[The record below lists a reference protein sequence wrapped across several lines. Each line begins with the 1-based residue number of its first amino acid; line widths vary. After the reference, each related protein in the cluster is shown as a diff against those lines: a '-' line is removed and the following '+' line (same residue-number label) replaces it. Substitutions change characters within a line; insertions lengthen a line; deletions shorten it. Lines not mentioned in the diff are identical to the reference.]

1 MTSAEM
7 LTLERDGQRAVVA
20 PGHGGALA
28 SYSAEIGGG
37 RVDLLRETGAVTP
50 DRSILDF
57 ASFPLVPY
65 SSRIRDGRFS
75 FGGRKVQLPLNFG
88 DHPHSI
94 HGHGWQRPWT
104 VVDKGADAVT
114 LAYRHAADHWPWAY
128 EARQSIR
135 LDGGGLALEL
145 AVVNRA
151 DSLMP
156 VGLGFHPYFP
166 RAGEARLSAKVAAVW
181 RMDGEVMPVAREPL
195 PADWKLGD
203 GMALAGRDL
212 DNCFDGWDRS
222 ARIEWPKTGVALDLA
237 ASEPFGNLVVYAPAG
252 QGFFCVEPVSNITD
266 AFNLAAAG
274 HTATGMRTLE
284 PSETLAGRMRLVPRA
299 L

>member
-1 MTSAEM
+1 MAGVETI
-7 LTLERDGQRAVVA
+7 TLERDGHRVVVA

-28 SYSAEIGGG
+28 SYSAELGGR
-37 RVDLLRETGAVTP
+37 RVDLLRETGAVSA
-50 DRSILDF
+50 DRPILDF

-65 SSRIRDGRFS
+65 CSRIRDGRFS
-75 FGGRKVQLPLNFG
+75 FGGRRVQLPLNFG

-104 VVDKGADAVT
+104 VADRTAAAVT
-114 LAYRHAADHWPWAY
+114 LEYRHAADSWPWAY
-128 EARQSIR
+128 QARQSIQ
-135 LDGGGLALEL
+135 LDGGGLSLEL
-145 AVVNRA
+145 SVANRA

-166 RAGEARLSAKVAAVW
+166 RAGEARLKAKVAAVW
-181 RMDGEVMPVAREPL
+181 RMDAEVMPVAREPVS
-195 PADWKLGD
+195 AGWSLGD

-212 DNCFDGWDRS
+212 DNCFDGWDRM
-222 ARIEWPKTGVALDLA
+222 ARIEWPKTGVALDLT
-237 ASEPFGNLVVYAPAG
+237 ASEPFGVLVVYAPAG
-252 QGFFCVEPVSNITD
+252 QDFFCVEPVSNMTD

-274 HTATGMRTLE
+274 NTATGTRTLE
-284 PSETLAGRMRLVPRA
+284 PGESIAGRMRLVPRA